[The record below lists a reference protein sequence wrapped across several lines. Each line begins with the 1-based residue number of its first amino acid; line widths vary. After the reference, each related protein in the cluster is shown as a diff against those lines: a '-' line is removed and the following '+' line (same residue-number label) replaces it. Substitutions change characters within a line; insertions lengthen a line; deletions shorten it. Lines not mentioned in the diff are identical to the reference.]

1 MSSNGRPEPPP
12 VEGPQDYS
20 LAHEPRDAEITVNG
34 DGRRELRQR
43 LVPIRW
49 GELQLLPKR
58 EPLLE
63 GVFDL
68 GAMSALVGA
77 SGAYKTGVAIDWV
90 GHIGTGMAWRGHR
103 VRKGVPV
110 YIAVE
115 GGRGIAERFE
125 AWRKHHRVSAEDGEV
140 YVIPEPIDLAHGEA
154 DTKLLLQ
161 RIAGIG
167 RVDFIVADTLSRALA
182 GGDENSSKD
191 MGAFVRNCDLI
202 RSETNA
208 HLCVL
213 HHLGKDEARGARG
226 HSLLK
231 AALDTELTASKT
243 GRIGTLELTKQ
254 RDGLDGTR
262 WGFAIQPVNLS
273 DGKCSFVVVPAD
285 MIMPKTSRWARGLSV
300 FRDAVTAAILA
311 EGQDHR
317 PGGNGPIVK
326 AVAVECIR
334 TEHNRLY
341 VHGGD
346 GDRAEAE
353 RKAWTRALKSA
364 RDNRLIGSENSCGR
378 DFVWLVS

>member
-1 MSSNGRPEPPP
+1 
-12 VEGPQDYS
+12 
-20 LAHEPRDAEITVNG
+20 
-34 DGRRELRQR
+34 
-43 LVPIRW
+43 
-49 GELQLLPKR
+49 
-58 EPLLE
+58 
-63 GVFDL
+63 
-68 GAMSALVGA
+68 MSALVG
-77 SGAYKTGVAIDWV
+77 STGAYKTGIAIDWV

-115 GGRGIAERFE
+115 GGRGISERFE
-125 AWRKHHRVSAEDGEV
+125 AWRKHHRISAEDGEV

-231 AALDTELTASKT
+231 AALDTELTATKT
-243 GRIGTLELTKQ
+243 GLIGTLELTKQ
-254 RDGLDGTR
+254 RDGQDGSR
-262 WGFAIQPVNLS
+262 WGFEIKLEGQS
-273 DGKCSFVVVPAD
+273 YVVIPAHAP
-285 MIMPKTSRWARGLSV
+285 IPTKTSRWTRGLSV

-317 PGGNGPIVK
+317 PAGNGPIVK

-341 VHGGD
+341 VHGGN

-353 RKAWTRALKSA
+353 RKAFARALKSA
-364 RDNRLIGSENSCGR
+364 RDNRLISSENSCGR
-378 DFVWLVS
+378 DFVWQVS